1 MASPDTP
8 ATSAIRF
15 LRDRHIPFTPYFYRY
30 EEHGGT
36 SVASTALG
44 VNEHAVIK
52 TLVLQTDTRTP
63 LIVLMHGDREV
74 STRQLAR
81 TIGVKRV
88 EPCDAAAVVRLTGYV
103 VGGVSPFGT
112 RTRLPVYV
120 ERTILGLTSV
130 LINGGKRG
138 FLVGL
143 VPEDIVTALEPTP
156 VDVAVMPA

>member
-1 MASPDTP
+1 VAAPDVP
-8 ATSAIRF
+8 VTSAIRF
-15 LRDRHIPFTPYFYRY
+15 LRDRHIPFTPHFYRY

-36 SVASTALG
+36 HLASTMLG
-44 VNEHAVIK
+44 VSEHTVIK
-52 TLVLQTDTRTP
+52 TMVLHTDRRTP

-81 TIGVKRV
+81 TIGARYV
-88 EPCDAAAVVRLTGYV
+88 EPCDTATVSHLTGYV

-120 ERTILGLTSV
+120 ERTILGLTFV

-143 VPEDIVTALEPTP
+143 VPADLLTALDPTP
-156 VDVAVMPA
+156 VDVAVVPA

>member
-1 MASPDTP
+1 MTVPDTP

-15 LRDRHIPFTPYFYRY
+15 LRDRHISFTPYFYRY

-36 SVASTALG
+36 RVASTALG
-44 VNEHAVIK
+44 ISEHAVIK

-88 EPCDAAAVVRLTGYV
+88 EPCDAAAVVRFTGYV

-120 ERTILGLTSV
+120 ERTILGLSFV

-143 VPEDIVTALEPTP
+143 VPADLLTALDPTP
-156 VDVAVMPA
+156 VDVAVMSA